1 MVMDNSIHTDEQT
14 DNAINNSTF
23 EEESEV
29 GKVVSNWTGLDMLLY
44 NKKHRFRSSII
55 SLQ

>member
-14 DNAINNSTF
+14 DNAINNFTF

-29 GKVVSNWTGLDMLLY
+29 GKVVSNWTGLDWTCCY
-44 NKKHRFRSSII
+44 ITKSIG
-55 SLQ
+55 SDQA